1 MPTPTIQRSFHWLL
15 RVGAFVACA
24 LFIPRFVSG
33 HSAEA
38 FFRDDPETQKALASE
53 VRAYVDSGVAA
64 SAFHTG
70 SARFDG
76 EWAFGTFMMAALG
89 LGQVALHQ
97 PELTSTYIPTLEKC
111 AEQLTSAETN
121 AFGTEA
127 WGDFGFDGLPGGR
140 GHAYLGYSNL
150 ALSMLRLVHPTTR
163 FAKVHDDLTEGLA
176 RRLSSAPHGLFE
188 TYPGEAY
195 PADISLVA
203 ASIALHD
210 CATGTKERDFW
221 AGWKNKFTKWID
233 PQSGL
238 FFQAGNVDSGRPT
251 APPRAS
257 GSGLVAF
264 AFSFIDKPIAQ
275 RLYSGLAHARADVL
289 GYGGIREYPVGLEGS
304 GDIDSG
310 PVVLG
315 VSVSATGFT
324 LASAKL
330 QGDFA
335 LFTQLH
341 RTADF
346 WGVPM
351 HRTNGMRYLSGGP
364 LGNAILLAMTTA
376 TWKWESR
383 CRNGSNQVKAP

>member
-1 MPTPTIQRSFHWLL
+1 MAPRTQNRSLHVLL
-15 RVGAFVACA
+15 RLGALVICAA
-24 LFIPRFVSG
+24 LFPRFVSG
-33 HSAEA
+33 HRAKS
-38 FFRDDPETQKALASE
+38 FFQDEPETQRALASE
-53 VRAYVDSGVAA
+53 VRAHVDSGVAA

-76 EWAFGTFMMAALG
+76 EWAFGTFLMAALG
-89 LGQVALHQ
+89 LGQVVLQQ
-97 PELTSTYIPTLEKC
+97 PELASTYIPTMEKC
-111 AEQLTSAETN
+111 AEHLTSAETN
-121 AFGTEA
+121 AFGTAA
-127 WGDFGFDGLPGGR
+127 WGDFGFDGLPAGR

-150 ALSMLRLVHPTTR
+150 ALSMLRLIHPTTR
-163 FAKVHDDLTEGLA
+163 FAKIHDDLTEGLA
-176 RRLSSAPHGLFE
+176 RRLSAAPHALFE

-210 CATGTKERDFW
+210 CATGDKPRAFW
-221 AGWKNKFTKWID
+221 ESWKKNFTQWID
-233 PQSGL
+233 PHSGL
-238 FFQAGNVDSGRPT
+238 AFQAGDAQSGRPT

-264 AFSFIDKPIAQ
+264 AFTFVDKPMAK
-275 RLYSGLAHARADVL
+275 RLYAGLANARADIL
-289 GYGGIREYPVGLEGS
+289 GYGGIREYPANFEGS

-330 QGDFA
+330 QGDFD
-335 LFTQLH
+335 LFTHLY
-341 RTADF
+341 RTTDF

-383 CRNGSNQVKAP
+383 CREVKTP

>member
-1 MPTPTIQRSFHWLL
+1 MPSITEKSSFRLLL
-15 RVGAFVACA
+15 RITAFIACA
-24 LFIPRFVSG
+24 AILPRFVSG
-33 HSAEA
+33 HSAAA
-38 FFRDDPETQKALASE
+38 FFRDEPEAQRALATE
-53 VRAYVDSGVAA
+53 VRAFVDSGVAA

-89 LGQVALHQ
+89 LGQVALQQ
-97 PELTSTYIPTLEKC
+97 PELTSAYIPTMEKC
-111 AEQLTSAETN
+111 AEHLTSRETN
-121 AFGTEA
+121 AFGTDA
-127 WGDFGFDGLPGGR
+127 WGNFGFDGLPGGN

-163 FAKVHDDLTEGLA
+163 FAKIHDDLTEGLA
-176 RRLSSAPHGLFE
+176 RRLSAAPHGLIE

-195 PADISLVA
+195 PADVSLVA

-210 CATGTKERDFW
+210 CATGKKPRAFW
-221 AGWKNKFTKWID
+221 DSWKKNFTQWID
-233 PQSGL
+233 PRSGL
-238 FFQAGNVDSGRPT
+238 FFQAGNAESGRPT
-251 APPRAS
+251 TAPRAS

-264 AFSFIDKPIAQ
+264 AFTFIDKPMSK
-275 RLYSGLAHARADVL
+275 RFYGSLAAARADFL
-289 GYGGIREYPVGLEGS
+289 GYGGIREYPVGIEGS

-330 QGDFA
+330 HDDFD
-335 LFTQLH
+335 LFKHLY

-351 HRTNGMRYLSGGP
+351 HRPKGMRYLSGGP

-376 TWKWESR
+376 NWKWESR
-383 CRNGSNQVKAP
+383 CREVKTP